1 MHRGTSKQQLLY
13 PRCPF
18 RVQTPAAKTSTGQ
31 PHWVSCP
38 WQAIRNTWSHQGVEN
53 CPGRCNKTGRR
64 EKRNNRKGWEGED
77 EKVVVRQMREKGKR
91 GWESGE
97 IREAGEET
105 ACEEDAPH

>member
-1 MHRGTSKQQLLY
+1 MSLQGSNTSCKNKY
-13 PRCPF
+13 W
-18 RVQTPAAKTSTGQ
+18 PAPLGVLPLA
-31 PHWVSCP
+31 
-38 WQAIRNTWSHQGVEN
+38 SHQKHMEPPGSRE

-77 EKVVVRQMREKGKR
+77 EKVVIRQMREKGKR